1 MMEALTKLVISTYKH
16 LYQDEKYNLEV
27 IKDNERIIKFKNQT
41 IHLDNFVATRYR
53 LTFSDYEGVIDDFR
67 DQFDEI
73 YGFVYYC
80 CDVSNF
86 IDLTETFIKQINDYY
101 ERL

>member
-41 IHLDNFVATRYR
+41 IQLDNFVATRYR
-53 LTFSDYEGVIDDFR
+53 LTALLRKSVTYRYHLKEHIV
-67 DQFDEI
+67 
-73 YGFVYYC
+73 
-80 CDVSNF
+80 
-86 IDLTETFIKQINDYY
+86 
-101 ERL
+101 